1 VADPV
6 PFRYSA
12 LDHDPPLIEL
22 GPVSVNTPIP
32 QIPTAQALQS
42 AFPSPLALQLFHH
55 FANHASRILVTMG
68 NNGPHK
74 NPILTLCTPQRL
86 LDTSSAAAAA
96 LRMSMLSTSIAHLE
110 NELTAREKRKGHG
123 LEGASYLHV
132 RDRLHEVG
140 RRFKTA
146 ALANIVLVEEDE
158 TDQCKSQIQVSSPQ
172 GLKLT

>member
-1 VADPV
+1 
-6 PFRYSA
+6 
-12 LDHDPPLIEL
+12 LIEL

-32 QIPTAQALQS
+32 QVPTTQALRS

-96 LRMSMLSTSIAHLE
+96 LRMSMLSTSVAHLE
-110 NELTAREKRKGHG
+110 NELTAREKRKGNDG
-123 LEGASYLHV
+123 LFNPIKE
-132 RDRLHEVG
+132 RLQEVG
-140 RRFKTA
+140 RRLKTA

-158 TDQCKSQIQVSSPQ
+158 TDQCKFLSSYSR
-172 GLKLT
+172 LTSHVDLYRTVCFA